1 MLEGEPCDP
10 SRFIAEHFPPAA
22 NREGV
27 GVLSLNEGWEFRR
40 EDETHWKPV
49 RVPSTFED
57 HEGVLFDGV
66 GWYRKALKRVE
77 LGAATR
83 HLRAMLRF
91 QGAAT
96 KTTVWCN
103 GELVAEHLGGWTPF
117 VCDISKYLF
126 RPYKEDAPSRELDHG
141 DRPVQESSKGQA
153 LIDSV
158 ELLVQVDELVG
169 HNHDRFDL
177 RVLRTRCILQGVL
190 MFPKYRTFDTLK
202 KARKYFAFTSNKLDY
217 LGQVLEVGRK
227 LDHEG
232 IGLWRRVQE
241 GATKAIKKE
250 ALKEMVNYCI
260 QDVVLLEDVF
270 NVFMPYVD
278 HNTNHAV
285 LKFGYEGRWR
295 CPECGGSDVKLSHT
309 DTTPLGYIKRYMK
322 CSCKKTYNISN
333 RTYQQFITK
342 QN

>member
-1 MLEGEPCDP
+1 MREQLQIKGEKRQLKRLFFDIETSYVKAPVWRSGEQYVGHNNLEGEVRVIC
-10 SRFIAEHFPPAA
+10 
-22 NREGV
+22 V
-27 GVLSLNEGWEFRR
+27 CYKWQY
-40 EDETHWKPV
+40 EDEV
-49 RVPSTFED
+49 
-57 HEGVLFDGV
+57 
-66 GWYRKALKRVE
+66 
-77 LGAATR
+77 
-83 HLRAMLRF
+83 
-91 QGAAT
+91 
-96 KTTVWCN
+96 
-103 GELVAEHLGGWTPF
+103 
-117 VCDISKYLF
+117 KYLTWDENQDDKKLLKDF
-126 RPYKEDAPSRELDHG
+126 IK
-141 DRPVQESSKGQA
+141 VMGQA
-153 LIDSV
+153 
-158 ELLVQVDELVG
+158 DELVG
-169 HNHDRFDL
+169 HNHERFDI
-177 RVLRTRCILQGVL
+177 RVLRTRCVLQGVL